1 MKIKIAFFFFLL
13 FKTFSVAQLSNNQ
26 VVPLVKNKPI
36 LEKSSNKEIW
46 QLDFF
51 DDFKTFNTKNWQDQR
66 IWVNNE
72 THCYVPNGAFGTR
85 EVSDGTL
92 KLKVVQLKDNFDCD
106 NLDKHGKKHPKTKY
120 VAGRIASKN
129 RKEFI
134 KGKWTARLKL
144 GSNGEPSMF
153 PAWWILGAQNNE
165 SPVQEKNETIC
176 WPLTGSGEIDIF
188 EHHGD
193 HQKDH
198 FTAGAIKSLGECD
211 KGDWWSLRKSF
222 DVTLNEYHEYSVE
235 WEGNDLVYRVDDKE
249 IYRNVGEGDNY
260 PEPMFAIL
268 NFAKITDSPMKG
280 SEWVME
286 VDWVKHE
293 YRTNK

>member
-1 MKIKIAFFFFLL
+1 MKKRYVITLMLIVTIAIACKNSEKRESKTKETSNEWKVDFLD
-13 FKTFSVAQLSNNQ
+13 N
-26 VVPLVKNKPI
+26 
-36 LEKSSNKEIW
+36 
-46 QLDFF
+46 F
-51 DDFKTFNTKNWQDQR
+51 DTFNEENWQDQR

-72 THCYVPNGAFGTR
+72 THCYVPDNEFGTR
-85 EVSDGTL
+85 KVSDGTL
-92 KLKVVQLKDNFDCD
+92 KLKVVKVDEKYNCD
-106 NLDKHGKKHPKTKY
+106 NLDKHGKKHPKTQY

-129 RKEFI
+129 KKEFI

-153 PAWWILGAQNNE
+153 PAWWLLGAQNNE
-165 SPVQEKNETIC
+165 SPVQEEDETIC

-211 KGDWWSLRKSF
+211 KGDWWSLRKGF

-235 WEGNDLVYRVDDKE
+235 WEGSDLVYRVDNKE

-268 NFAKITDSPMKG
+268 NFAKITDSPMTSK
-280 SEWVME
+280 EWVME

-293 YRTNK
+293 YK

>member
-1 MKIKIAFFFFLL
+1 MKSFSQLLLSAFCL
-13 FKTFSVAQLSNNQ
+13 FVITSCKTKHTA
-26 VVPLVKNKPI
+26 
-36 LEKSSNKEIW
+36 SSQEW
-46 QLDFF
+46 EVDFF
-51 DDFKTFNTKNWQDQR
+51 DDFKKFNTENWQDQR

-72 THCYVPNGAFGTR
+72 THCYVPDNAYNTR

-92 KLKVVQLKDNFDCD
+92 KLRVVNIGEKISCDNFDKF
-106 NLDKHGKKHPKTKY
+106 DKQHPKTKY

-134 KGKWTARLKL
+134 KGKWTAKLRLS
-144 GSNGEPSMF
+144 SNGQASMF

-165 SPVQEKNETIC
+165 PPVQEADEYIC
-176 WPLTGSGEIDIF
+176 WPTTGSGEIDIF

-211 KGDWWSLRKSF
+211 KGDWWSLRKGF
-222 DVTLNEYHEYSVE
+222 DTTLNQYHEYSVE
-235 WEGNDLVYRVDDKE
+235 WVGSDLLYRLDGVE
-249 IYRNVGEGDNY
+249 IYRNKGLGDNY

-268 NFAKITDSPMKG
+268 NFAKITDSPMDG
-280 SEWVME
+280 EWVME
-286 VDWVKHE
+286 VDWVRHE
-293 YRTNK
+293 CRK

>member
-1 MKIKIAFFFFLL
+1 MKKIQYYYLVSFMLIGISLFSCKTKDKKDSNTAVESSVWKVDFVDNFDAFN
-13 FKTFSVAQLSNNQ
+13 A
-26 VVPLVKNKPI
+26 
-36 LEKSSNKEIW
+36 
-46 QLDFF
+46 D
-51 DDFKTFNTKNWQDQR
+51 NWQDQR

-72 THCYVPNGAFGTR
+72 THCYVPDGEFGTR
-85 EVSDGTL
+85 VVSEGSL
-92 KLKVVQLKDNFDCD
+92 KLKVINTGKKSPCD
-106 NLDKHGKKHPKTKY
+106 NLDKNGKQHPETQY
-120 VAGRIASKN
+120 VAGRIISKN
-129 RKEFI
+129 KKEFI

-153 PAWWILGAQNNE
+153 PAWWLLGAQNNE
-165 SPVQEKNETIC
+165 SPVQEENENIC

-211 KGDWWSLRKSF
+211 KGDWSSLRKGF
-222 DVTLNEYHEYSVE
+222 DVTLNEYHDYSVE
-235 WEGNDLVYRVDDKE
+235 WEGSDLVYRVDNKE
-249 IYRNVGEGDNY
+249 IYRNVGEGDKY

-268 NFAKITDSPMKG
+268 NFAKITDSPMKD

-293 YRTNK
+293 YK

>member
-1 MKIKIAFFFFLL
+1 MKKKYLITLLLLIIIAFAFKNIEKEESDANKKSNEWKVDFLD
-13 FKTFSVAQLSNNQ
+13 N
-26 VVPLVKNKPI
+26 
-36 LEKSSNKEIW
+36 
-46 QLDFF
+46 F
-51 DDFKTFNTKNWQDQR
+51 DSFNSDNWQDQR

-72 THCYVPNGAFGTR
+72 THCYVPDGEFGTR
-85 EVSDGTL
+85 EVSKGTL
-92 KLKVVQLKDNFDCD
+92 KLKVVKLDENYDCD
-106 NLDKHGKKHPKTKY
+106 NLDKHGKKHPETRY

-129 RKEFI
+129 KKEFI
-134 KGKWTARLKL
+134 KGKWTAKLKL

-165 SPVQEKNETIC
+165 SPVQEDNETIC

-211 KGDWWSLRKSF
+211 KGDWWSLRKGF

-235 WEGNDLVYRVDDKE
+235 WEGSDLVYRVDNKE
-249 IYRNVGEGDNY
+249 IYRNIGQGDKY

-268 NFAKITDSPMKG
+268 NFAKITDSPMKY

-286 VDWVKHE
+286 IDWVKHE
-293 YRTNK
+293 YK